1 MLNNVLITGKLLRT
15 MRQEAGLSQQEV
27 ARLAGIS
34 QAHVAKIEA
43 ERVDPRLST
52 VNRMV
57 SVLHG
62 KEAVTKCRDI
72 MTKNLVFAR
81 PDDHVDKVVRMM
93 RSFSVSQVPVLR
105 GRTQV
110 GSIRESTIMRNLDR
124 NLKSLRVVHIID
136 KPFPVLNA
144 DDTIEMLPSLLDF
157 HSAVLITERG
167 KIAGIITKSDLLSIK

>member
-1 MLNNVLITGKLLRT
+1 MIITGKLLRV

-62 KEAVTKCRDI
+62 RGPVKTCRDV
-72 MTKNLVFAR
+72 MTKNLVSAK
-81 PDDHVDKVVRMM
+81 PDDHVDKVVRIM
-93 RSFSVSQVPVLR
+93 RSFGVSQVPVLQ
-105 GRTQV
+105 GRNPI

-124 NLKSLRVVHIID
+124 NLKSLKVVHIID
-136 KPFPVLNA
+136 RPFPILNA
-144 DDTIEMLPSLLDF
+144 DDTIEVLPSMLDF
-157 HSAVLITERG
+157 HSAVLIAERG
-167 KIAGIITKSDLLSIK
+167 KIAGIITKSDLLNIK